1 MKSYSNLD
9 TVEHSE
15 MQKCLYCLKDY
26 VPDNFLESGV
36 QHCIKETKT
45 PAPKDFTLQWGWD

>member
-15 MQKCLYCLKDY
+15 TQKCLYCLKDY